1 LSLTC
6 LPRTDTLDVVVFLR
20 FEDLTGKIGSLSSPV
35 SDNAL
40 AGRFA
45 REDDISTIT
54 NNSRYARSRDSMI
67 VQARKL

>member
-1 LSLTC
+1 LS
-6 LPRTDTLDVVVFLR
+6 RSNGISFM
-20 FEDLTGKIGSLSSPV
+20 

-67 VQARKL
+67 VRVRRL